1 MALSRKALKAMD
13 IEEEKIDQI
22 IEAHTETVNGLKD
35 EIDKYKS
42 DSAKLA
48 SVQKELDVM
57 KEEATKNDG
66 KNPWKVKYDAI
77 KEEYDSY
84 KTEQQKKAAKTAK
97 ETAYKAL
104 LKEVG
109 IADKRISAVTRVAN
123 LDSIELTE
131 DGHIQNADELKDSL
145 KEEWSDFIIT
155 ETEKGANTATPP
167 DNQKDI
173 DYDKMSD
180 AEYYKATYE
189 KKG

>member
-1 MALSRKALKAMD
+1 MALSRKSLKAMD

-48 SVQKELDVM
+48 SVQKELNDL

-66 KNPWKVKYDAI
+66 ENPWKVKYDAI
-77 KEEYDSY
+77 KEEFDSY
-84 KTEQQKKAAKTAK
+84 KTEQQKKATKSAK
-97 ETAYKAL
+97 ETAFMAL

-109 IADKRISAVTRVAN
+109 IADKRIAAVTRVSD

-131 DGHIQNADELKDSL
+131 DGHVQDADKLKDSL
-145 KEEWSDFIIT
+145 KEEWSDFITT
-155 ETEKGANTATPP
+155 ETKKGAETDTPP
-167 DNQKDI
+167 
-173 DYDKMSD
+173 
-180 AEYYKATYE
+180 ET
-189 KKG
+189 KKKSTMTK